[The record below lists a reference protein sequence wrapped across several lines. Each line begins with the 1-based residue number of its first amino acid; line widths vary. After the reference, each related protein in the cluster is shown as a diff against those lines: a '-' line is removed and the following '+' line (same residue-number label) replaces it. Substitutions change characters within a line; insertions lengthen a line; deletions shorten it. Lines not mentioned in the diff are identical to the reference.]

1 MIIILVLNIHTQLSS
16 LQCHFLT
23 VRVMIVDYAPVCTSE
38 EKRKR
43 ERVFVAEIVAERK
56 IPQPPTFF
64 VILKEIKKKK
74 CRYNVINKTRFY
86 TRTRIKQTHEITSVD
101 DAEEKKK
108 PRECGSTNNQ
118 AAKERTRV

>member
-1 MIIILVLNIHTQLSS
+1 
-16 LQCHFLT
+16 
-23 VRVMIVDYAPVCTSE
+23 MIVDYAPVCTSE

-86 TRTRIKQTHEITSVD
+86 THAGIEHPHEIVLLARSTTGIAFVSFFFGLLLFVD
-101 DAEEKKK
+101 DVEEKKK
-108 PRECGSTNNQ
+108 PEECGSTTNNNQ
-118 AAKERTRV
+118 EGKE